1 VSKVETELTSQSTK
15 PDTTG
20 QEAKKA
26 VQQPVPRPLSDI
38 DASEDPIRMYLREIG
53 QVALLES
60 NQEIWLSTQ
69 MAAGD
74 HLLDVRTKLERDKDA
89 PVAASESLPVIY
101 QHTHTSWQRTESICE
116 ELSVS
121 RPDLNLLIQEV
132 QMLRSVWQNNGESY
146 LRAYLEE
153 GEWGHDED
161 WSHLA
166 VTVFEVYLGL
176 YMLPQSLQE
185 RVISFYRE
193 QGHLPDPSHDFG
205 RWLDENGRD
214 EESFRAN
221 EDAIE
226 ARAVLAK
233 KALIRANLR
242 LVVSIAKRYIGRGIN
257 FLDLIQEGNIGL
269 LRAVDKFDHTKGYK
283 FSTYATWWIRQA
295 ISRAI
300 ADQARTIRIPVHM
313 VETINKLIRAQR
325 RMVQELGR
333 DPTSDELALE
343 VDLLLPEE
351 VRQIQEMWAD
361 EKRLDPILD
370 KKLRRASGKVRQI
383 MRISQEPM
391 SLDVPVGPEENST
404 LGDFIEDEAIPQ
416 PVDATSR
423 QLLKEQLHGILGILS
438 EREREVLEMRFGLL
452 DGEDH
457 TLEEVGRHFGV
468 TRERI
473 RQIEAKALRKL
484 RHPTRSKALRDY
496 LG

>member
-1 VSKVETELTSQSTK
+1 VLLAIYEHILEWWDKTETVCQEL
-15 PDTTG
+15 
-20 QEAKKA
+20 A
-26 VQQPVPRPLSDI
+26 I
-38 DASEDPIRMYLREIG
+38 D
-53 QVALLES
+53 
-60 NQEIWLSTQ
+60 
-69 MAAGD
+69 
-74 HLLDVRTKLERDKDA
+74 
-89 PVAASESLPVIY
+89 
-101 QHTHTSWQRTESICE
+101 
-116 ELSVS
+116 
-121 RPDLNLLIQEV
+121 RPDLGSLVQEA
-132 QMLRSVWQNNGESY
+132 QMLRSVWQDNGPSY

-153 GEWGHDED
+153 GEWGHDEG
-161 WSHLA
+161 WSQLA
-166 VTVFEVYLGL
+166 IAVFEVYLGL
-176 YMLPQSLQE
+176 YILPHSLQE
-185 RVISFYRE
+185 QLSSWYKKRGR
-193 QGHLPDPSHDFG
+193 LPHPKRTFQ
-205 RWLDENGRD
+205 RWLTSLNWNEQTFIEN
-214 EESFRAN
+214 EE
-221 EDAIE
+221 AIR

-242 LVVSIAKRYIGRGIN
+242 LVVSIAKRYMGRGIS

-333 DPTSDELALE
+333 DPTPEELALE

-351 VRQIQEMWAD
+351 VKMIQEAQA
-361 EKRLDPILD
+361 EEERLDPVLE
-370 KKLRRASGKVRQI
+370 KKLRRASSKVRQI

-391 SLDVPVGPEENST
+391 SLDMPVGKEENSS
-404 LGDFIEDEAIPQ
+404 LGDFIEDEAIPG
-416 PVDATSR
+416 PVDSTSK
-423 QLLKEQLHGILGILS
+423 QLLKEQIHGILGILS

-484 RHPTRSKALRDY
+484 RHPTRSRALRDY

>member
-1 VSKVETELTSQSTK
+1 
-15 PDTTG
+15 
-20 QEAKKA
+20 
-26 VQQPVPRPLSDI
+26 
-38 DASEDPIRMYLREIG
+38 MYLREIG
-53 QVALLES
+53 QVALLEPT
-60 NQEIWLSTQ
+60 QEVWLSTQ

-74 HLLDVRTKLERDKDA
+74 HLHDLQAELEIEKKGPVTVSEVLIAIYEHILDW
-89 PVAASESLPVIY
+89 
-101 QHTHTSWQRTESICE
+101 WQRTESICKN
-116 ELSVS
+116 LAVDQ
-121 RPDLNLLIQEV
+121 PDLISLIHEV
-132 QMLRSVWQNNGESY
+132 QMLRTMWQNSGASY
-146 LRAYLEE
+146 LRSYLEE
-153 GEWGHDED
+153 GRWGHDEA
-161 WSHLA
+161 WSQLA
-166 VTVFEVYLGL
+166 IAVFEVYLGL
-176 YMLPQSLQE
+176 YMLPHSLQE
-185 RVISFYRE
+185 QILSWYDQQGQLPSPRE
-193 QGHLPDPSHDFG
+193 NFG
-205 RWLDENGRD
+205 SWLAD
-214 EESFRAN
+214 EEQDEGAFLAN
-221 EDAIE
+221 EEAIE

-233 KALIRANLR
+233 RALISANLR

-351 VRQIQEMWAD
+351 IKQIQDTWA
-361 EKRLDPILD
+361 EEQRLDPILD
-370 KKLRRASGKVRQI
+370 KKLRRASSKVRQI

-391 SLDVPVGPEENST
+391 SLDMPVGQEENSS
-404 LGDFIEDEAIPQ
+404 LGDFIEDEAITR

-423 QLLKEQLHGILGILS
+423 QLLKEQLHRILGVLS
-438 EREREVLEMRFGLL
+438 EREREVLEMRFGLH